1 MDLASRGIAVLLVEH
16 DMSLVMSICDH
27 VSVLD
32 YGAIIAHGD
41 PATVQADP
49 AVQAAY
55 LGAAEE
61 DPPPPGPVA
70 CTPRHAPRIRHPRWR
85 RVRGKQG

>member
-1 MDLASRGIAVLLVEH
+1 MAVLLVEH

-32 YGAIIAHGD
+32 YGAVIAHGD

-55 LGAAEE
+55 LGAAEDAP
-61 DPPPPGPVA
+61 DPEPGTDLRGRARERARVRSRRP
-70 CTPRHAPRIRHPRWR
+70 TAPR
-85 RVRGKQG
+85 